1 MAKRKWIGAA
11 LGWILSGGNIL
22 GALAGYCIGSLL
34 ADAAK
39 GADGKVNNSGYDE
52 ESSAENYG
60 ETSFEEMRNSFL
72 FSLLV
77 LSSYVIKADSKVMH
91 SEMEYVRKFLR
102 YNFGDEAVLQGEIIL
117 KRLFKKMDNEG
128 MLAFKNVIHRS
139 CMEISFNM
147 SEEQRLQLLDYLIMI
162 AKADGTVSFQEVEVL
177 KDIALHLHLSV
188 QDVESMLNM
197 GYSYEGKQKYSSSK
211 ADLNVYYK
219 ILGISPSATD
229 KEVKDAYRKMALR
242 HHPDRVASLGEDI
255 RKAAEAK
262 FQEINAAKEA
272 IYKARNI

>member
-1 MAKRKWIGAA
+1 MTKRKWIGAA

-39 GADGKVNNSGYDE
+39 GADGNVNNGGYDE

-117 KRLFKKMDNEG
+117 K
-128 MLAFKNVIHRS
+128 
-139 CMEISFNM
+139 
-147 SEEQRLQLLDYLIMI
+147 
-162 AKADGTVSFQEVEVL
+162 
-177 KDIALHLHLSV
+177 
-188 QDVESMLNM
+188 
-197 GYSYEGKQKYSSSK
+197 
-211 ADLNVYYK
+211 
-219 ILGISPSATD
+219 
-229 KEVKDAYRKMALR
+229 
-242 HHPDRVASLGEDI
+242 
-255 RKAAEAK
+255 
-262 FQEINAAKEA
+262 
-272 IYKARNI
+272 